1 MLLKDQTVFVTGAA
15 SGIGRAIAELLSAEG
30 AKVAVADVDRDRAS
44 AVAAEMP
51 EGRGHAVVVDL
62 TDPAAVAP
70 AIAEAEEALG
80 PIDVLV
86 NCAGADVIKPFLDT
100 DEDLWEWLIQLNLL
114 GVLRTTK
121 AVLPGMVERGGGR
134 IINVAS
140 DAARVGSSGEAVYS
154 ACKGGVISFTKS
166 VAREVARSGITVN
179 AVCPGYVETP
189 MAEQVRRNYSRISGA
204 PESAILEKFQA
215 KIPLG
220 RYSTPEEVAGL
231 AGYLVTDA
239 AASITAQALNV
250 CGGLGNF

>member
-179 AVCPGYVETP
+179 AVCPGPTDTP
-189 MAEQVRRNYSRISGA
+189 ATQKTLAEGG
-204 PESAILEKFQA
+204 EKIIKA
-215 KIPLG
+215 LTRAIPLG
-220 RYSTPEEVAGL
+220 RLAEPSDIAGSVLFL
-231 AGYLVTDA
+231 ASEHA
-239 AASITAQALNV
+239 AFMTGQTISV
-250 CGGLGNF
+250 SGGLSMV